1 MLKKWFGLASDP
13 GCVQQ
18 AQLMLQSLEGQP
30 LAGALQ
36 TLGDWLDEM
45 LPRALESGESARVVL
60 VIDEPARRLMSAA
73 LHDML
78 DCFSNPIRL
87 NLLCSLVQRVTTVLE
102 LGFEYLIGK
111 EPAVLAKLGS
121 KGHAQVYAGYFY
133 WMAHLHVV
141 DSIKRPRT
149 EAFPWANVYGQF
161 ETAVTALPDQKLRL
175 QARMAYLLLMVRS
188 LGSSLNGRQMLI
200 AERIIDVVAAFLDT
214 SPESDSGRA
223 VGLKSDQ
230 DRVTLLT
237 TIPTQQGNVVFFG
250 MDRCLL
256 ELDALER
263 SLYSKNQVPEKYDP
277 AGQLEVAETLAV
289 IKHLRAKW
297 SGRRIKRNAP
307 RYPAEGNLHLVY
319 DYQAIFWRLAHAQQA
334 QPLGNNLDNATS
346 SSAELVDESATGCG
360 MLLRINSHWARVGM
374 LLLLRKEQES
384 QWSVGMIRRL
394 ILNDDG
400 RLMAGC
406 QLFSVHPEAVR
417 LQTPVGA
424 GSKTMT
430 MGSDPRT
437 SQSAVFLPATPLVG
451 NHASLV
457 MQAATLKVG
466 QMFVTAS
473 PSLGNI
479 LLKVTQQHEIGSGF
493 VHYLVDVSRLG

>member
-13 GCVQQ
+13 GYAQQ

-30 LAGALQ
+30 LATALQ
-36 TLGDWLDEM
+36 SLGDWLDDM
-45 LPRALESGESARVVL
+45 LPRALESGESARVLLAV
-60 VIDEPARRLMSAA
+60 DEPARQLMAAA

-87 NLLCSLVQRVTTVLE
+87 NLLCSLVQRVSTVLE

-111 EPAVLAKLGS
+111 DATVLAKLGS
-121 KGHAQVYAGYFY
+121 KGHAQVYAAYFY
-133 WMAHLHVV
+133 WLAHLHVV
-141 DSIKRPRT
+141 ECIKRPRT
-149 EAFPWANVYGQF
+149 DAFPWSTIYGQF
-161 ETAVTALPDQKLRL
+161 EAAVSALPDQKLRL

-214 SPESDSGRA
+214 SPEANSGRA
-223 VGLKSDQ
+223 VGRKEDQ
-230 DRVTLLT
+230 DRITLLT

-256 ELDALER
+256 ELDALEH
-263 SLYSKNQVPEKYDP
+263 SLYSKNRVPEKYDP

-307 RYPAEGNLHLVY
+307 RYPAEGSLHLVY
-319 DYQAIFWRLAHAQQA
+319 EYEAIFWRLAHAQQA
-334 QPLGNNLDNATS
+334 QPLGNNLGNATS

-374 LLLLRKEQES
+374 LLLLRKENDLH
-384 QWSVGMIRRL
+384 WSVGMIRRL
-394 ILNDDG
+394 ILQEDG

-406 QLFSVHPEAVR
+406 QLFSIHPEAVR
-417 LQTPVGA
+417 LQTPVGSA
-424 GSKTMT
+424 NRTLS
-430 MGSDPRT
+430 MGADPRT
-437 SQSAVFLPATPLVG
+437 AQSAVFLPATPLVG
-451 NHASLV
+451 NLASLI
-457 MQAATLKVG
+457 MASASLKSG

-493 VHYLVDVSRLG
+493 VHYIVDVSRLG